1 MIEVFNLYN
10 EKDIDAIN
18 NELDNIIEKVIEIK
32 LNNYEPT
39 IKECFSIRDD
49 IIKFVKSNK
58 RIIYGGTAWNE
69 LIKYKDH
76 NDKIYNE
83 KECKDV
89 EFYSPKPIEDIEKL
103 CKMLNN
109 KYKYVRAQE
118 AVHPE
123 TYNIFVNFTAVCD
136 ITYMPSPIFYNIKT
150 QNING
155 ITYIHPSVI
164 LIDILRQY
172 NDPIN
177 SYWRLKEKKV
187 FFRANKILKH
197 YPLELENGKL
207 QTNKDINKELL
218 EYLFLNIKNI
228 KSLVFLL
235 PSFYLNPDS
244 DKIILD
250 DNLIIFTDN
259 YKNDVKL
266 IYSII
271 LKYFSHKNI
280 LDKSD
285 TILKIEEHVPFFQFW
300 DKRVVFKYNNIPFLI
315 IHGHNDICI
324 PYHEVYVNKNKI
336 EKIVFGSLK
345 NISIN
350 KEEFNLIKLG
360 TFIMLLNYCIIN
372 YHYNYIYYKNNCKN
386 IEILIFNLLDVRNKY
401 LKNNKLTVIDK
412 SPYQEFIIECYG
424 NTIDPIR
431 SKFLRQYKRREKG
444 IRMMF
449 SYDPNNDNM
458 PTNINYNNTS
468 GNINNK
474 SIKWI
479 MEK

>member
-1 MIEVFNLYN
+1 MIEVYNLYN

-18 NELDNIIEKVIEIK
+18 NELDNIIEKVHEIK

-69 LIKYKDH
+69 LIKNKDS

-83 KECKDV
+83 NECKDV

-103 CKMLNN
+103 CKILNN

-123 TYNIFVNFTAVCD
+123 TYNIFVNFTAICD

-150 QNING
+150 QTING
-155 ITYIHPSVI
+155 INYIHPSVI

-207 QTNKDINKELL
+207 TTNKDINKELI
-218 EYLFLNIKNI
+218 EYVFLNIKNI
-228 KSLVFLL
+228 KSLIFLL

-259 YKNDVKL
+259 YKSDVKL

-271 LKYFSHKNI
+271 LKYFSHKDI
-280 LDKSD
+280 LDQVD
-285 TILKIEEHVPFFQFW
+285 TILKVEEYVPFFQFW
-300 DKRVVFKYNNIPFLI
+300 DKRIVFKYNNIPFLI

-336 EKIVFGSLK
+336 ENIVFGTLK
-345 NISIN
+345 NIS

-386 IEILIFNLLDVRNKY
+386 IEILIFNLLDMRNKY

-431 SKFLRQYKRREKG
+431 GKFLRQYKRREKG
-444 IRMMF
+444 VRMMF
-449 SYDPNNDNM
+449 SYDPNNDNI
-458 PTNINYNNTS
+458 PNNINYKNTS
-468 GNINNK
+468 GNLNNK